1 MDLYEAI
8 KRRRDV
14 RSFYK
19 GGEISDDVLAKI
31 LMAGHLA
38 PSVGF
43 SQPWNFIIVRDMEK
57 RRKIKE
63 LAMKE
68 REKFREELSK
78 DRKKIFDNVKIE
90 AVLDTPVNIAV
101 TCDPTRFGPNV
112 LGRRTIP
119 ETCQYSSVLAV
130 ENMWLAATSE
140 GIGMGWLSFFMEEDV
155 KKILEIPNHVKLV
168 AYLTLG
174 PAEIPERPELEI
186 FGWGKRMK
194 LSEVVNEESWGK
206 PARRELV
213 EKLEKVRI

>member
-1 MDLYEAI
+1 
-8 KRRRDV
+8 
-14 RSFYK
+14 
-19 GGEISDDVLAKI
+19 
-31 LMAGHLA
+31 MAGHLA

-68 REKFREELSK
+68 REKFREELSE

-101 TCDPTRFGPNV
+101 TCDPTRFGPHV

>member
-68 REKFREELSK
+68 REKFREELSE

-101 TCDPTRFGPNV
+101 TCDPTRFGPHV

-186 FGWGKRMK
+186 FGWGK
-194 LSEVVNEESWGK
+194 G
-206 PARRELV
+206 
-213 EKLEKVRI
+213 

>member
-43 SQPWNFIIVRDMEK
+43 SQPWNFIIVRDVEK

-68 REKFREELSK
+68 REKFREELSE

-101 TCDPTRFGPNV
+101 TCDPTRFGPHV

-194 LSEVVNEESWGK
+194 LSDVVNEESWGK

>member
-68 REKFREELSK
+68 REKFREELSE

-101 TCDPTRFGPNV
+101 TCDPTRFGPHV

>member
-68 REKFREELSK
+68 REKFREELSE

>member
-68 REKFREELSK
+68 REKFREELSE

-155 KKILEIPNHVKLV
+155 KKILEISNHVKLV

>member
-1 MDLYEAI
+1 MDVYEAI

-19 GGEISDDVLAKI
+19 GGQISDETLAKI

-43 SQPWNFIIVRDMEK
+43 SQPWNFIVIRDEEK

-63 LAMKE
+63 MALQE
-68 REKFREELSK
+68 RERFREELPEER
-78 DRKKIFDNVKIE
+78 RKVFDKVKIE
-90 AVLDTPVNIAV
+90 AVLDTPLNIAV
-101 TCDPTRFGPNV
+101 TCDPTRFGPHV

-119 ETCQYSSVLAV
+119 ETCQYSAVLAV

-140 GIGMGWLSFFMEEDV
+140 GIGMGWLSFLRKEEV
-155 KKILEIPNHVKLV
+155 KRILEIPDHVELV

-174 PAEIPERPELEI
+174 PADIPEKPELET

-194 LSEVVNEESWGK
+194 LSEVVNEDSWGK
-206 PARRELV
+206 PPRKELV
-213 EKLEKVRI
+213 EKLDNVKI

>member
-43 SQPWNFIIVRDMEK
+43 SQPWNFIIVRDIEK

-68 REKFREELSK
+68 REKFREELSE